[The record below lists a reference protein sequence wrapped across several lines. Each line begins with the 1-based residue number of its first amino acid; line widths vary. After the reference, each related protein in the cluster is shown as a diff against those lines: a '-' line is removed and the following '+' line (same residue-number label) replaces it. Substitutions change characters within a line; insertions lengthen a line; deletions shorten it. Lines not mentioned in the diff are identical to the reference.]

1 MMRVFLVWPTFAVYP
16 HIIPTVQLFDVLHR
30 GQKFFLQ
37 KKRVRFF
44 WGTLV
49 AIFVWEW
56 FPEYIAPTL
65 TGVSIFCLANQDSPW
80 FSRIFG
86 GATGNEG
93 LGMFSLCFDWNYVGA
108 GGGAIGSLFTPLST
122 QLSLYGGCLVCM

>member
-30 GQKFFLQ
+30 GQNFFLQ

-56 FPEYIAPTL
+56 FPEYIAP
-65 TGVSIFCLANQDSPW
+65 
-80 FSRIFG
+80 
-86 GATGNEG
+86 
-93 LGMFSLCFDWNYVGA
+93 YVD
-108 GGGAIGSLFTPLST
+108 LF
-122 QLSLYGGCLVCM
+122 LVLLRFWKIENP